1 MPNPFQRY
9 QSGGFEPI
17 QGLAQSGANI
27 GQMIGSGIAN
37 FGSSIAKGLEAYNE
51 NKAKFGA
58 AMADGEMAGSQL
70 LQQQQAF
77 INASGIDPELAN
89 QYLTWDGKPDDE
101 LDTDTL
107 KSIGDNPFLRYAK
120 MLQTARDGLEKLPTM
135 ALPKALATL
144 NAAKGSMAVVDQQ
157 MKLDQM
163 VAQAR
168 LENVAA
174 GLPDAVQKTRKVTTS
189 GEAGVDANN
198 PFFKNVEQVRAGLV
212 KSGVTADQVELGVQD
227 YIRKVESSIATSGAT
242 EEQKA
247 GFAEAIAQYREGL
260 RTDVG
265 EVTDYGR
272 EEDFAN
278 KAVADALAAGRAAQN
293 APQKTG
299 APKQS
304 PEIEA
309 LMAKRDERLKYAA
322 GFDDPKN
329 VEQDPV
335 LRKEQVRM
343 RENAKAEAAGLDAQ
357 LRNLGAYNNP
367 EGKSPE
373 ELIVENATKE
383 RKAAALKKASVE
395 KFGSQLLT
403 DVNSALDSAVQREK
417 PITARE
423 LLGVIAGKEY
433 AKSPTGPSV
442 IVNKVAPRIGMGGAG
457 MPGGG
462 GFSGFEERKANPS
475 YVPSPAFNQFK
486 KVMDE
491 LRLDPNKP
499 LTYDQMFQIKKQM
512 GIMSGENLAKSEAT
526 LKQEQKITPAT
537 VTAELNAARTG
548 APAAKSAPFG
558 VGKLELGEEVY
569 DEFLTSIQ
577 KEAAAREFYK
587 AKFGAVPVGF
597 TDMYRKMYPEA
608 SVRSTTIK
616 VNGQDIPIM
625 IDSKGNA
632 TPLKMGEAPNVVEQA
647 KAKAVT
653 FANTEI
659 ADGVRLNGIF
669 SGTVDGAQA
678 FRKDYSHMANVRT
691 AISRLVEINDTGY
704 ESLSP
709 SMRQEADQLQ
719 SEIIA
724 ALRVPIIGPGQVAVP
739 EQEILQRI
747 VKNPTA
753 LFSLEAS
760 DRAALKGL
768 MSRVDRELVNWPKS
782 MGLEV
787 NVAGNRSQTIRQLRL
802 NRESKARMVGET
814 N

>member
-1 MPNPFQRY
+1 MANPFQRY
-9 QSGGFEPI
+9 QSGSFEPI

-27 GQMIGSGIAN
+27 GQMLGSGIAN

-51 NKAKFGA
+51 NKAKFSA
-58 AMADGEMAGSQL
+58 AMADGEIAGSQL

-89 QYLTWDGKPDDE
+89 QYLTWDGKPDDA
-101 LDTDTL
+101 LDTDAL
-107 KSIGDNPFLRYAK
+107 QAISDNPFLRYAK
-120 MLQTARDGLEKLPTM
+120 MLQTGRDGLEKLPTM

-168 LENVAA
+168 LENVSA

-198 PFFKNVEQVRAGLV
+198 PFFKNVEQVRAGLI

-260 RTDVG
+260 RTDTG
-265 EVTDYGR
+265 NVTDYGR
-272 EEDFAN
+272 AEDFAN

-293 APQKTG
+293 AP
-299 APKQS
+299 
-304 PEIEA
+304 
-309 LMAKRDERLKYAA
+309 
-322 GFDDPKN
+322 
-329 VEQDPV
+329 
-335 LRKEQVRM
+335 
-343 RENAKAEAAGLDAQ
+343 
-357 LRNLGAYNNP
+357 NNP

-373 ELIVENATKE
+373 ELIIENATKE

-417 PITARE
+417 SITARE

-433 AKSPTGPSV
+433 AQNPTGPSV
-442 IVNKVAPRIGMGGAG
+442 VVTQNAPRIGMGGAG

-462 GFSGFEERKANPS
+462 GFSGFEQRETNPS

-499 LTYDQMFQIKKQM
+499 ITYDQMFQIKKQM

-558 VGKLELGEEVY
+558 VGKLELGEEKY

-632 TPLKMGEAPNVVEQA
+632 TQLKQAEAPNVVDAA

-678 FRKDYSHMANVRT
+678 FRKDYAHMANVRT
-691 AISRLVEINDTGY
+691 AIGRLIEINESGY

-709 SMRQEADQLQ
+709 TMRQEADQLQ

-739 EQEILQRI
+739 EQEILHRI
-747 VKNPTA
+747 VKNPTS

-782 MGLEV
+782 MGLDV
-787 NVAGNRSQTIRQLRL
+787 NIAGNKSQTIRQLRL

-814 N
+814 E